1 MFAPMRISRRWHYVI
16 EGLAFILIMLSL
28 RDWARTADFRALAPL
43 RIYMA
48 VLGGVLLVTS
58 IFWTPRGRKEERE
71 G

>member
-1 MFAPMRISRRWHYVI
+1 MHISRRWHYVI

-43 RIYMA
+43 RIYMG
-48 VLGGVLLVTS
+48 VLGAVLLVSS
-58 IFWTPRGRKEERE
+58 IILMPRGRRDPGPK